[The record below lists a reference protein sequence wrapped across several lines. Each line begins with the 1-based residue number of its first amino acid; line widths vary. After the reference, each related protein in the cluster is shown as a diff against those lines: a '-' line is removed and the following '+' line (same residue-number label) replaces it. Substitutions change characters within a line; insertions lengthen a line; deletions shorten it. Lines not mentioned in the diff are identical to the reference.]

1 MDIRTSRSR
10 VNGLLHVKDGKLVN
24 GIGEEVVLRGVG
36 LGNWLLPEGYMWNF
50 PGAWDRPRRIEEA
63 IRTLCGTDYATRF
76 WRVFRDTYVA
86 RRDIEM
92 IAEMGFNSV
101 RIPINARILQR
112 EEPGLPFIEEGFALI
127 DRCLDWCEEFNLYAI
142 LDLHG
147 APGGQTGSNID
158 DSLDDIPRLFIDA
171 ESRQAALALWREI
184 ARRYRARDIV
194 AAYDLLNEPLR
205 TSRPNKPDTEYLHPE
220 LVRFYEDCI
229 ADIRAIDSRHAF
241 SIEGANWAT
250 RTDTFLTRYDP
261 NAIIHFHRYGTL
273 PGEEAFDEWTA
284 LSRRLGIPAW
294 LGESGENTLE
304 WCAAIFPASVKVGA
318 GFNFWSW
325 KRMGRNPA
333 PLEIRVPEGWDR
345 IVDFGKGAPVRPT
358 PRRRPSSTSISRTSR
373 RTAAPAA
380 TTSSPRSI
388 AASRSPS
395 WRRTSISAR
404 TPAATAAPRATSSAT
419 EPQRACASSRETE
432 WSTSTAPA
440 STAAS
445 TSSASNSPRANGHST
460 ASTTSRPA
468 CRSRSRAK
476 PRHRPRCA
484 CRSKTDRMRR
494 RSPSRAPSQRS
505 EPTASPQPVPSA
517 SASNARKAPSICTPC
532 GSKPETG
539 GVIKV
544 AAPPQGSGVRVQRSV
559 SLIFSF

>member
-284 LSRRLGIPAW
+284 LSRRRGIPAW

-345 IVDFGKGAPVRPT
+345 IVDFGKGGPRPT
-358 PRRRPSSTSISRTSR
+358 YAEAQAFFDQYLQNIEADRCTRRDDLVAALDRRVPFSVMATDFDFGPDACSGRRPQGNLLRYRAATGMRIKPRNGMVYIHGPGFDCGFDKLCLELAEGEWALYSVDDVAAGLSVALSGETQ
-373 RTAAPAA
+373 APATLRVSLEDGSNA
-380 TTSSPRSI
+380 QTLAVSGAFSALRTDRI
-388 AASRSPS
+388 AAAGSVRI
-395 WRRTSISAR
+395 RV
-404 TPAATAAPRATSSAT
+404 
-419 EPQRACASSRETE
+419 E
-432 WSTSTAPA
+432 
-440 STAAS
+440 
-445 TSSASNSPRANGHST
+445 
-460 ASTTSRPA
+460 
-468 CRSRSRAK
+468 
-476 PRHRPRCA
+476 
-484 CRSKTDRMRR
+484 
-494 RSPSRAPSQRS
+494 
-505 EPTASPQPVPSA
+505 
-517 SASNARKAPSICTPC
+517 CT
-532 GSKPETG
+532 
-539 GVIKV
+539 
-544 AAPPQGSGVRVQRSV
+544 QGAVDLHALR
-559 SLIFSF
+559 FEA

>member
-345 IVDFGKGAPVRPT
+345 IVDFGKGGPRPT
-358 PRRRPSSTSISRTSR
+358 YAEAQAFFDQYLQNIEADRCTRRDDLVAALDRRVPFSVMATDFDFGPDACSGRRPHGNLFRYR
-373 RTAAPAA
+373 AA
-380 TTSSPRSI
+380 TGMCIKPRNGRVYSHGPGFDCGFDKLCLELAEGEWALYSVDDVADGLVVALSGEPASPATLRVSLEDGSNAQTLAVSGAFSALRTDRI
-388 AASRSPS
+388 AATGSVRI
-395 WRRTSISAR
+395 RV
-404 TPAATAAPRATSSAT
+404 
-419 EPQRACASSRETE
+419 E
-432 WSTSTAPA
+432 
-440 STAAS
+440 
-445 TSSASNSPRANGHST
+445 
-460 ASTTSRPA
+460 
-468 CRSRSRAK
+468 
-476 PRHRPRCA
+476 
-484 CRSKTDRMRR
+484 
-494 RSPSRAPSQRS
+494 
-505 EPTASPQPVPSA
+505 
-517 SASNARKAPSICTPC
+517 CT
-532 GSKPETG
+532 
-539 GVIKV
+539 
-544 AAPPQGSGVRVQRSV
+544 QGAVDLHALR
-559 SLIFSF
+559 FEA